1 MSNSIYINASAA
13 SSEMLDKE
21 NFNSY
26 EYQLGDGL
34 FIPRGSTVQI
44 QNSFI
49 NSQGI
54 TGASIT
60 IDENVEEEILIG
72 YYYQDTSFQIPRAV
86 ATTLDNHLYK
96 FPGNDNEVPE
106 VPELYSKCNYQA
118 NLETLYTGNIINAP
132 AFETDGFGNIDQFT
146 GYTENPLPLIT
157 SWNDA
162 GTYRC
167 QPLTCRIKISIPKGV
182 YSVSKLTDLLT
193 EQINNRDINNQNINT
208 VQNKKNRGDFKGT
221 IQNNGTNL
229 TAKVPKFS
237 EIQAQRNDTSPPT
250 HTVGEKRALTV
261 EDNFEGD
268 VCGITPINF
277 NTLLDGFKKKNY
289 SPFANDNMVSPDFSW
304 PQYIDNEYIKFF
316 GVEDD
321 PSGGIVS
328 QKYDL
333 FSYGAF
339 IGSTDVRFDYD
350 SEKGGFSISGLSQIR
365 RLPTNSPF
373 GTKNSSEG
381 QTCIYLKRVRDTKG
395 ENDEIFYDGGN
406 NGNSPEAIQ
415 AIFNTINCVMSR
427 IGGIYVL
434 NWAMNHSKNTCE
446 VDLNEYNVDFMKFE
460 DYYENEASRD
470 AAWNSCFWARLGFS
484 YNDLNKVESYKTYDL
499 DLLNIMP
506 GFTQDN
512 TIDSSSITTI
522 STQYNDINYAGQTAG
537 DIDQPGLADNV
548 HYSIPGVKSLQTF
561 NMVDVALPSM
571 PISNNENLRFP
582 NPTGPGGELA
592 QINVMQYSNSF
603 YPFACMFPVLVDT
616 ATTTASN
623 LPILNVNPYYI
634 ISSDIVSKS
643 DIFNGKKNLPL
654 LGVVPV
660 SSLSNEDFIY
670 SAFSEI
676 VAPITND
683 KFINSLSIT
692 ILNSD
697 LSIPKLGAFSSVIL
711 KITFP
716 DEPLTLQ
723 PQIQEK
729 NNKSS
734 DDTTQKG
741 ADDKEKD
748 KK

>member
-26 EYQLGDGL
+26 EYKLGDGIY
-34 FIPRGSTVQI
+34 IPRGSTVQI
-44 QNSFI
+44 QNTFI

-60 IDENVEEEILIG
+60 IDEDIEEEILIG
-72 YYYQDTSFQIPRAV
+72 YYYQDTSFMIPRAE
-86 ATTLDNHLYK
+86 ATTLTAHIYD
-96 FPGNDNEVPE
+96 FPESGGMIPE
-106 VPELYSKCNYQA
+106 MPELYSKCNYQA
-118 NLETLYTGNIINAP
+118 NLETLRTGNITNFV
-132 AFETDGFGNIDQFT
+132 AFETTGEGNIEQYT
-146 GYTENPLPLIT
+146 GYTENPLPICT

-162 GTYRC
+162 GTYRM
-167 QPLTCRIKISIPKGV
+167 QPLTCKIKINVPKGV

-193 EQINNRDINNQNINT
+193 EQINNRDINNNNINT
-208 VQNKKNRGDFKGT
+208 VQFKKNNGQFEGT

-229 TAKVPKFS
+229 AAKVSKFT
-237 EIQAQRNDTSPPT
+237 EIQSQRNNTEPPAST
-250 HTVGEKRALTV
+250 PNNAFKRALTV
-261 EDNFEGD
+261 EDNFLGD
-268 VCGITPINF
+268 VVGITPFNF

-289 SPFANDNMVSPDFSW
+289 SPFANENMVSPDFSW

-316 GVEDD
+316 GVQDD

-333 FSYGAF
+333 FSYGHF
-339 IGSTDVRFDYD
+339 IGSTDVKFDY
-350 SEKGGFSISGLSQIR
+350 SSVKGGFSIGGLSQIR
-365 RLPTNSPF
+365 RIPTNAPF

-381 QTCIYLKRVRDTKG
+381 QTCIYLKRVRDAKG
-395 ENDEIFYDGGN
+395 INDPIFYNGGN
-406 NGNSPEAIQ
+406 NGNTPEAQQ
-415 AIFNTINCVMSR
+415 AIFNTINNVMSR

-434 NWAMNHSKNTCE
+434 NWAMNHTKNTCE

-460 DYYENEASRD
+460 DYYLSESSRN
-470 AAWNSCFWARLGFS
+470 AAWNSCWLSRLGFS
-484 YNDLNKVESYKTYDL
+484 YNDLNKVEKYKTYDL
-499 DLLNIMP
+499 DIEQVMP

-522 STQYNDINYAGQTAG
+522 STQYNDINYGGKKAG
-537 DIDQPGLADNV
+537 DTDDGTGQNV
-548 HYSIPGVKSLQTF
+548 AYEIPGVKSLQTF
-561 NMVDVALPSM
+561 NMVDVALPCF
-571 PISNNENLRFP
+571 PVNNNNLNFP
-582 NPTGPGGELA
+582 NGDGGFSK
-592 QINVMQYSNSF
+592 QINIMQYSNSF
-603 YPFACMFPVLVDT
+603 YPYACMFPILTDT
-616 ATTTASN
+616 ATTIASN

-643 DIFNGKKNLPL
+643 DIFNGNKNLPL

-676 VAPITND
+676 IAPITND

-697 LSIPKLGAFSSVIL
+697 LSVPKLGAFSSVIL

-716 DEPLTLQ
+716 DEPLSLQ
-723 PQIQEK
+723 VPRIEPE

-734 DDTTQKG
+734 DDTPQKG
-741 ADDKEKD
+741 ADDKKKD